1 MSYMDNIK
9 DSNDKSAVKKITK
22 RSEDYSMWYTDGIDA
37 AQLAEHSPV
46 KGCMII
52 RPNGY
57 ALWEN
62 VQQFLDKKIKE
73 TGVENA
79 YFPLFIPEKLLRR
92 ESDHVEGF
100 SPELAVVTNA
110 GGKLLEEPLV
120 VRPTSETIMYEVFSN
135 WIHSY
140 RDLPLLINQWAN
152 VVRWEMRTRLFIRTT
167 EFLWQEGHTVHTT
180 EQEADDR
187 ARMMLEIYR
196 DFAENF
202 MAVPVIPGMKSESEK
217 FAGALKTYTVEAMM
231 QDGKALQFATSHN
244 LGQNFSKPFDVKFLD
259 ENEHTQYGWQTSWG
273 LSTRVI
279 GGLIMT
285 HSDDSGLVLPPKLA
299 PTQIVIIPVG
309 QGNEAFPQV
318 LLSVEKI
325 SETLK
330 TEGLRVKVDKRDN
343 LRPGEKFFEWEKKGI
358 PIRVEIG
365 PKDLAAD
372 KVVVVRR
379 DTGEKKD
386 VSMQEITSTVKNDL
400 EVIQKDLFAKA
411 LEYQKQKTRTVDT
424 WEDFRTAIEEGCFVL
439 AHWCGDK
446 EVEAEIKKETAAT
459 IRCIPFNQIEEDG
472 KCIKTGRPSK
482 GRVIFAKSY

>member
-1 MSYMDNIK
+1 MSNIK
-9 DSNDKSAVKKITK
+9 EDKLATKKITK
-22 RSEDYSMWYTDGIDA
+22 RADDYSQWYSDIIDM

-62 VQQFLDKKIKE
+62 IQHFLDKKIKE
-73 TGVENA
+73 TGVQNA

-120 VRPTSETIMYEVFSN
+120 VRPTSETIMYEVFSK

-167 EFLWQEGHTVHTT
+167 EFLWQEGHTVHAT

-187 ARMMLEIYR
+187 ARMMLSIYA

-202 MAVPVIPGMKSESEK
+202 MAIPVIPGVKSESEK
-217 FAGALKTYTVEAMM
+217 FAGALRTYTVEAMM

-259 ENEHTQYGWQTSWG
+259 ENERTVYGWQTSWG

-285 HSDDSGLVLPPKLA
+285 HSDDSGLVLPPKIA
-299 PTQIVIIPVG
+299 PIQVVIVPIG
-309 QGNEAFPQV
+309 EGKENYDKV
-318 LLSVEKI
+318 LLKTQEI
-325 SETLK
+325 FEELK
-330 TEGLRVKVDKRDN
+330 SNNVLVKLDNRDI
-343 LRPGEKFFEWEKKGI
+343 RPGEKFFEWEKKGI
-358 PIRVEIG
+358 PIRLEVG
-365 PKDLAAD
+365 PKDLAEN
-372 KVVVVRR
+372 KVVLARR
-379 DTGEKKD
+379 DTGEKQNLVFD
-386 VSMQEITSTVKNDL
+386 DL
-400 EVIQKDLFAKA
+400 TNSIKTELDAIQKNLFERA
-411 LEYQKQKTRTVDT
+411 LKYRTEKTKKVDN
-424 WEDFRTAIEEGCFVL
+424 WNDFKKEIEGGNFVL
-439 AHWCGDK
+439 AHWSGEK
-446 EVEAEIKKETAAT
+446 EDEAEIKKETSAT
-459 IRCIPFNQIEEDG
+459 IRCIPFYTVDEDG
-472 KCIKTGRPSK
+472 VCVKSGKPSK
-482 GRVIFAKSY
+482 RRVIFAKSY